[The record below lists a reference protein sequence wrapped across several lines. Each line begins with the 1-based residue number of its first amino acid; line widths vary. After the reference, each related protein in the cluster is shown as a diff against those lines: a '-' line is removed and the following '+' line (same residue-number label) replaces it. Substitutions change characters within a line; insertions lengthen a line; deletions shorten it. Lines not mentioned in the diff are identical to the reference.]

1 MNNWFT
7 IEKLDSDT
15 YRLCEDKY
23 SGSPC
28 CWLLLGAERALL
40 IDSGTG
46 IADIGV
52 VVRSLTS
59 LPVTVTLT
67 HASFERIGGLGCF
80 DDTCV
85 SGEERAW
92 VEGKQPFTIDDI
104 RAEMA
109 QSLCEPPDSFDIDS
123 YVPYSGGA
131 ANIIEGGH
139 IFDLGGRTVEV
150 ISTPGH
156 TPGHMCYY
164 DRERRY
170 LYSGDLIHS
179 EHLSIFGSPS
189 APVDYMRS
197 IKQILRMD
205 IERFFAANAGDAPSF
220 ELLGR
225 IDNAFSAI
233 YREGKLRSGSG
244 RFEIDGIKIEM

>member
-15 YRLCEDKY
+15 YRLCENKY
-23 SGSPC
+23 SGKPC

-46 IADIGV
+46 LADIGEA
-52 VVRSLTS
+52 VRSLTS

-67 HASFERIGGLGCF
+67 HACFDRIGGMSCF

-85 SGEERAW
+85 SCEERAW
-92 VEGKQPFTIDDI
+92 VEGKQPFTIDYI
-104 RAEMA
+104 RSVIR
-109 QSLCEPPDSFDIDS
+109 QNLSDSPAGFDIDS

-131 ANIIEGGH
+131 ANTIEGGH
-139 IFDLGGRTVEV
+139 VFDLGGRTVEV

-170 LYSGDLIHS
+170 LYSGNLIHS
-179 EHLSIFGSPS
+179 
-189 APVDYMRS
+189 
-197 IKQILRMD
+197 
-205 IERFFAANAGDAPSF
+205 
-220 ELLGR
+220 
-225 IDNAFSAI
+225 
-233 YREGKLRSGSG
+233 
-244 RFEIDGIKIEM
+244 